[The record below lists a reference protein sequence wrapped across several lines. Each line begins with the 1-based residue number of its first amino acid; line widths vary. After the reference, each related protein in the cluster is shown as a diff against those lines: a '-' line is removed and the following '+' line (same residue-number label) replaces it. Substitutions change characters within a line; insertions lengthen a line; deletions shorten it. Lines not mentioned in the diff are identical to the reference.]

1 VEVKLA
7 IHPIEFRYGT
17 REMKKIWEEEVKLQ
31 KLLEV
36 EVAIARALADVG
48 FFEKNIAE
56 QIEQAAKKVK
66 LDRVK
71 QIENEIKHDIMA
83 VVQALVEQCPP
94 EAGRWVHFGATS
106 NDILDTALALQLKE
120 ALAIL
125 EQKLKVFLAI
135 LLKQANVHKHTVC
148 VGRTHGQIATPTTYG
163 LRFAIWSAEVSRHL
177 ERLRE
182 LKPRLLVGKMA
193 GAVGTQAPLGKRGIE
208 VQRRLV
214 QYLGIGSVDVC
225 NQIVQRDRHA
235 EYIMY
240 LANLAT
246 TLDKIALE
254 IRSLQRSEIAEVEEG
269 TGKRQVGSSTMPH
282 KRNPIRCEQIC
293 GLARVIRSY
302 VDPALQN
309 NLLWDERDLTNSSCE
324 RIIIPEATILT
335 DHILKLASE
344 VIEGLIFYPQNIRK
358 NLELMKGLNMSE
370 AVMIELTKRGMARQ
384 EAHELM
390 RLACGR
396 SFFEKKHLKE
406 VLKEEEAVKKY
417 IREEELDE
425 LLKPENYIGTAV
437 MQVENLI
444 SKLSKQFDIEIDER
458 VSFEAF
464 TR

>member
-1 VEVKLA
+1 MA

-17 REMKKIWEEEVKLQ
+17 KEMKKIWEEETKLQ
-31 KLLEV
+31 KLLDV
-36 EVAIARALADVG
+36 EVAIARAQADAG

-56 QIEQAAKKVK
+56 EIEQAAKKVK

-71 QIENEIKHDIMA
+71 EIESEIHHDIMA

-106 NDILDTALALQLKE
+106 NDILDTALALQLRE

-125 EQKLKVFLAI
+125 ERKLKDLLAI
-135 LLKQANVHKHTVC
+135 LMKQASIHKYTVC

-163 LRFAIWSAEVSRHL
+163 LRFAIWCAEVSRHL

-182 LKPRLLVGKMA
+182 LKPRLLVGKMG

-208 VQRRLV
+208 VQRRMLH
-214 QYLGIGSVDVC
+214 YLGLGSVDVC
-225 NQIVQRDRHA
+225 SQIVQRDRHA

-269 TGKRQVGSSTMPH
+269 IGKRQVGSSTMPH

-302 VDPALQN
+302 VEPALQN

-324 RIIIPEATILT
+324 RVIIPEATILT
-335 DHILKLASE
+335 DHILKLASD
-344 VIEGLIFYPQNIRK
+344 VIEGLTFYPENIRK

-384 EAHELM
+384 EAHELL
-390 RLACGR
+390 RAASNRAFLER
-396 SFFEKKHLKE
+396 RHLKE
-406 VLKEEEAVKKY
+406 VIREERAVLRYIKEEEL
-417 IREEELDE
+417 EE

-437 MQVENLI
+437 EQVENLI
-444 SKLSKQFDIEIDER
+444 SKLKRQFEI
-458 VSFEAF
+458 AI
-464 TR
+464 